1 MDKVLRGLV
10 IGILV
15 LTIVSLYFANSLFS
29 KRELLTK
36 RNTALEDQIV
46 KVAKT
51 IEAADAADA
60 TVPEVQKDISE
71 VTERELANPEKE
83 SVLEGYQAKLE
94 TQNLPTLN
102 FDNTD
107 KRLQLRSL
115 YALNAD
121 GSYKN
126 SALDGK
132 PETKGPGTMAELLDQ
147 LFERAKVQQATL
159 NKTRAELSKMRELT
173 SKNVEEVNKLKAD
186 GRVSKKAAKDA
197 TDKAAELEAAKA
209 DLEAKITKLTAEKR
223 ELDAEIADIK
233 GQVNTLTEEKNA
245 INDNLAKANEMV
257 KDLKER
263 LKGTNLGPMGSGEG
277 ATAVTSLTAGDKGK
291 IIESNDE
298 YKFVVV
304 EFNDATMVEMLGPE
318 RQNPL
323 PQLDLNVRRPGRKS
337 AGGEFVTRIK
347 LRQLIKGKNMVV
359 ADILSDWQQVAVE
372 KNDVVFF

>member
-15 LTIVSLYFANSLFS
+15 LTIVSLYFANGLFA

-36 RNTALEDQIV
+36 RNSTLEDQIV

-51 IEAADAADA
+51 VEAADAADA
-60 TVPEVQKDISE
+60 TVPEIQKDISE
-71 VTERELANPEKE
+71 VTERELSNPEKE

-102 FDNTD
+102 FDSTE

-115 YALNAD
+115 YVLNPD
-121 GSYKN
+121 GSYKI

-132 PETKGPGTMAELLDQ
+132 PETKGPGSMTELLDQ
-147 LFERAKVQQATL
+147 LFERAKAQQATL
-159 NKTRAELSKMRELT
+159 NKTRAELSKMREMV
-173 SKNVEEVNKLKAD
+173 SKNVEELNKLKTD
-186 GRVSKKAAKDA
+186 GRVSKKSAKESA
-197 TDKAAELEAAKA
+197 EKAAAAEAAKA

-233 GQVNTLTEEKNA
+233 GQVNTLTEEKSA
-245 INDNLAKANEMV
+245 INDELAKSNELV
-257 KDLKER
+257 KELKER
-263 LKGTNLGPMGSGEG
+263 LKGTNLGPMAGGEG
-277 ATAVTSLTAGDKGK
+277 GTMVTSLTAGDKGK
-291 IIESNDE
+291 IIECNDE

-304 EFNDATMVEMLGPE
+304 EFSDTTMLEMLGNE

>member
-10 IGILV
+10 VGILV
-15 LTIVSLYFANSLFS
+15 LTIVSLYFANGLFA

-36 RNTALEDQIV
+36 RNTTLEDQIV

-51 IEAADAADA
+51 VEAADAADA
-60 TVPEVQKDISE
+60 TVPEIQKDISE
-71 VTERELANPEKE
+71 VTERELSNPEKE
-83 SVLEGYQAKLE
+83 SVLEGYQAKIE

-102 FDNTD
+102 FDSTD

-115 YALNAD
+115 YVLNPD
-121 GSYKN
+121 GSYKI

-132 PETKGPGTMAELLDQ
+132 PETKGPGSMTELLDQ
-147 LFERAKVQQATL
+147 LFERAKAQQATL
-159 NKTRAELSKMRELT
+159 NKTRAELSKMREHV

-186 GRVSKKAAKDA
+186 GRVAKKSAKEA
-197 TDKAAELEAAKA
+197 MDKAAAAEAAKA

-233 GQVNTLTEEKNA
+233 GQVNALTEEKNG
-245 INDNLAKANEMV
+245 INDELAKANGLV
-257 KDLKER
+257 KELKER
-263 LKGTNLGPMGSGEG
+263 LKGTNLGSMAGDSG
-277 ATAVTSLTAGDKGK
+277 TTVTSLTAGDKGK
-291 IIESNDE
+291 IIECNDE

-304 EFNDATMVEMLGPE
+304 EFSDATMLEMLGNE